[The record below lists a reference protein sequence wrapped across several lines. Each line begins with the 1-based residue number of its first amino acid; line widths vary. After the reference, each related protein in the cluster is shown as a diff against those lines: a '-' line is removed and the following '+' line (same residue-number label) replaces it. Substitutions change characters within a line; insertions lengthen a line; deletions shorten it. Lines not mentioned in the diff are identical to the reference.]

1 MLAETGGG
9 GGRFIWAMATTIRAI
24 GHEDRLS
31 LVDHLDE
38 LRTRLIV
45 SAIALAIAFGFCL
58 WQNHALLHLI
68 NAPLSKQTEKQVA
81 KGNGP
86 LGQTALAQQAVLKI
100 AHSTE
105 AIVLALSA
113 PQQRSAGCHA
123 RRSSPAEIPSL
134 RAAVAKVPRVP
145 EGNKPVTLG
154 IGEPFTTTITVT
166 LLFALVISLPVILFE
181 LYGFVLPAFSPRERR
196 IAMPLLA
203 AIPFLFVIG
212 VAFGYFV
219 VLPAA
224 LRFFQN
230 FNSSEFNVL
239 VQAAPVLQ
247 IRRDDPAGDGAGL
260 PGARRDPRRDA
271 RRDRHAQAAPPQ
283 PPLRGPRLRRDGGL
297 PAGRRGD
304 ADPGDG
310 AAVHPLRAQHPRRLD
325 RRAPR
330 RQTGARGGS
339 AAAAAGGR
347 TRARGCLRSGW
358 RRPDGAHAP
367 LAAGPRAGRRGPLRR
382 WARAGAPV
390 ASGAAP
396 AASAA
401 TPGAQASPVPT
412 TGWSRT

>member
-1 MLAETGGG
+1 MS
-9 GGRFIWAMATTIRAI
+9 MATTIRAI

-45 SAIALAIAFGFCL
+45 SAIALAVAFGFCL

-86 LGQTALAQQAVLKI
+86 LGQTALAQQGVLKV
-100 AHSTE
+100 AHDTE

-113 PQQRSAGCHA
+113 PSSGLPAATRAALA
-123 RRSSPAEIPSL
+123 REIPSL
-134 RAAVAKVPRVP
+134 RAAVAKIPKIP

-196 IAMPLLA
+196 IAMPLLV

-224 LRFFQN
+224 VRFFQN
-230 FNSSEFNVL
+230 FNSGEFNVL
-239 VQAAPVLQ
+239 VQASPYYKFVATILLAMGLVFQVPVAILAATRVGIVTPQ
-247 IRRDDPAGDGAGL
+247 QLRHNRRYAVLAC
-260 PGARRDPRRDA
+260 
-271 RRDRHAQAAPPQ
+271 AA
-283 PPLRGPRLRRDGGL
+283 DGGL
-297 PAGRRGD
+297 PAGRRRD
-304 ADPGDG
+304 AGPGDR
-310 AAVHPLRAQHPRRLD
+310 AAVHPLRAEHPASPRSS
-325 RRAPR
+325 RAAMPN
-330 RQTGARGGS
+330 GS
-339 AAAAAGGR
+339 GPK
-347 TRARGCLRSGW
+347 
-358 RRPDGAHAP
+358 RRP
-367 LAAGPRAGRRGPLRR
+367 LPRPARRRGPVRP
-382 WARAGAPV
+382 GG
-390 ASGAAP
+390 ASGRGPWRRLARPTAP
-396 AASAA
+396 A
-401 TPGAQASPVPT
+401 
-412 TGWSRT
+412 

>member
-1 MLAETGGG
+1 
-9 GGRFIWAMATTIRAI
+9 MATTIRAI

-45 SAIALAIAFGFCL
+45 SAVALAVAFGFCL

-105 AIVLALSA
+105 GVVLALSA
-113 PQQRSAGCHA
+113 P
-123 RRSSPAEIPSL
+123 SSGLPAATRAALAAEIPSL
-134 RAAVAKVPRVP
+134 RAAVAKVPHTP

-239 VQAAPVLQ
+239 VQAAPYYKFVATILLAMGLVFQ
-247 IRRDDPAGDGAGL
+247 VPVAILAATRVGIVTPKQLRQHRRYAILACAAVAAFLPGDAVTLLLETIPLYILYELSILVASFVAYRDAKRERAEAALASTGEGPGGAGGAGGVTPPSPIPSPPAPTPVPSPAGPGQSADPPPPRGDGNAGTDEADAEAAGTGDTGAGDSGDEVE
-260 PGARRDPRRDA
+260 PDVKQIIDHI
-271 RRDRHAQAAPPQ
+271 DRE
-283 PPLRGPRLRRDGGL
+283 L
-297 PAGRRGD
+297 
-304 ADPGDG
+304 
-310 AAVHPLRAQHPRRLD
+310 
-325 RRAPR
+325 
-330 RQTGARGGS
+330 S
-339 AAAAAGGR
+339 
-347 TRARGCLRSGW
+347 
-358 RRPDGAHAP
+358 
-367 LAAGPRAGRRGPLRR
+367 
-382 WARAGAPV
+382 
-390 ASGAAP
+390 
-396 AASAA
+396 
-401 TPGAQASPVPT
+401 
-412 TGWSRT
+412 